1 MTDTWQ
7 KIINV
12 MEFDWGM
19 DVGNMVANFNYLLD
33 ICSGKYKLQTNEM
46 MWGPSSTTYRG
57 QCRLDRSTKALYK
70 DLEAIIED
78 IFDAPAKGVYLN
90 DIIGFLG
97 YSTTFDISSLSEEKY
112 LAATRNLHPVYEMDV
127 WKDNTEIL
135 KDGRTPCNYLGT
147 YRRWVEH
154 TSQLSR
160 NKTNSGEICIRWR
173 K

>member
-1 MTDTWQ
+1 
-7 KIINV
+7 

-19 DVGNMVANFNYLLD
+19 GVGNMVANFNYLLD
-33 ICSGKYKLQTNEM
+33 ICSRKYKLQNNEK
-46 MWGPSSTTYRG
+46 MWAPSSTTYRG

-90 DIIGFLG
+90 DVIGFLG

-112 LAATRNLHPVYEMDV
+112 LAATRNLHPVYGMDV
-127 WKDNTEIL
+127 WKDNTEVL

-147 YRRWVEH
+147 YRRWVQH

-160 NKTNSGEICIRWR
+160 NKTNSGEICIR
-173 K
+173 